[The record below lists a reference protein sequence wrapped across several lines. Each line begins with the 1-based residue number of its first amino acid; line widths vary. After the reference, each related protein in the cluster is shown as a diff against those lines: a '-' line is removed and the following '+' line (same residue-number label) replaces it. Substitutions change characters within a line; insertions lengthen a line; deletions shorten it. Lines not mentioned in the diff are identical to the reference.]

1 MNLLEQTRFLLRITR
16 THDIIR
22 RYFVV
27 NGFDGALTML
37 GLIIGFLVSGATG
50 LSVIIN
56 VCLGAAIA
64 LGVSGVSSAYVS
76 EVVSS
81 AYVSEVAER
90 KRALGKLED
99 AMITDLH
106 DSAHGEAAR
115 GVPLL
120 IALVNGFA
128 PLAISLLILIPL
140 IAANAG
146 LALPVA
152 PLYAA
157 VVIALL
163 LIFLLGVFLGSIAG
177 VSWLWSGVQTLLV
190 AILTAALI
198 YLFAGH

>member
-1 MNLLEQTRFLLRITR
+1 MHLLEQIRFLLRITR
-16 THDIIR
+16 THEIMR

-37 GLIIGFLVSGATG
+37 GLILGFIVSGATA
-50 LSVIIN
+50 LPVIIN

-76 EVVSS
+76 ES
-81 AYVSEVAER
+81 AER
-90 KRALGKLED
+90 KRALGKLES

-120 IALVNGFA
+120 IALVNGCA
-128 PLAISLLILIPL
+128 PLVISFLILVPL
-140 IAANAG
+140 FLANAG
-146 LALPVA
+146 FVLSVS
-152 PLYAA
+152 PLYVSVA
-157 VVIALL
+157 ITLL

-177 VSWLWSGVQTLLV
+177 VSWLRSGVQTLLV

-198 YLFAGH
+198 YLFASY